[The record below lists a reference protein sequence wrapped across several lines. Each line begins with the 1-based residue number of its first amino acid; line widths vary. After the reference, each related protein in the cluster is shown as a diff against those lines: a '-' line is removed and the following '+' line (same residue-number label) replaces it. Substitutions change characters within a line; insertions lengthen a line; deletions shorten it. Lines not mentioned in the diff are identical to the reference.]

1 MMTIYLKRGKDESLR
16 RFHPWIFSGAIHH
29 IEGPQEEG
37 ALARVLTAEGAY
49 IATGHWQIGS
59 IAVRVLT
66 FDDEPIDAAFW
77 QRRLQAALEVR
88 RAIGVA
94 DNPQNST
101 YRLVH
106 GEGDHLPGLVIDVYG
121 QTAVVQAHSVGMHIS
136 RQQVAEA
143 LKAGL
148 MWESANGRVA
158 VDMSG
163 QGVFDAHSRFF
174 GVIYNGTSNYYF
186 NWWIFN
192 AKKTSNRSYALGL
205 YKTREGKKMFI
216 FRSKYTDKKQD

>member
-29 IEGPQEEG
+29 VEGQQEEG
-37 ALARVLTAEGAY
+37 ALARVFTAEGAY

-66 FDDEPIDAAFW
+66 FDDEAIDAAFW

-94 DNPQNST
+94 DNPDNST
-101 YRLVH
+101 FRLVH

-121 QTAVVQAHSVGMHIS
+121 ATAVVQAHSVGMHVC

-143 LKAGL
+143 LDQLHCTRIVIAHRLSTIKNCDRIL
-148 MWESANGRVA
+148 VLNQGRIQE
-158 VDMSG
+158 
-163 QGVFDAHSRFF
+163 QGTYDELIAKDGFF
-174 GVIYNGTSNYYF
+174 AELIKRQRLDV
-186 NWWIFN
+186 
-192 AKKTSNRSYALGL
+192 
-205 YKTREGKKMFI
+205 
-216 FRSKYTDKKQD
+216 